1 LDRRPIVVAAIPAY
15 AEAANIAKVIMKIKR
30 HVTKVVV
37 CDDGSPD
44 GTAEIAKGLGATVVR
59 HARNLGYGAALSTL
73 FKEARKLNPD
83 AVVTL
88 DADGQ
93 HDPGYIP
100 ELIQPILREGVDL
113 VIGSRFL
120 SRDTKGKLPAYRQFG
135 ISMITKL
142 ANKVSYEK
150 ITDAQSGFRAYSSKA
165 LHAIQPTEKGMGA
178 STQILILARQSNLR
192 VKEIPVVTSYEGKTS
207 KQSPITHWASVVI
220 STVKFMPLRRQ
231 AIFYIIV
238 WIPVLVVTLWLWV
251 LAARIFTMTG
261 IVLADITVLA
271 IGLTVV
277 SLILFSV
284 SIMSRFLRGTTKK
297 KSTEKR

>member
-1 LDRRPIVVAAIPAY
+1 LDRRLLVVAAIPAY
-15 AEAANIAKVIMKIKR
+15 DEEASIARVIMKVKKY
-30 HVTKVVV
+30 VTKVIV
-37 CDDGSPD
+37 CDDGSLD
-44 GTAEIAKGLGATVVR
+44 ETGEIAKGLGAIVVR
-59 HARNLGYGAALSTL
+59 HARRSGYGAALSTL

-83 AVVTL
+83 IVVTL

-93 HDPGYIP
+93 HDPTYIP
-100 ELIQPILREGVDL
+100 KLIRPILKERVDL

-120 SRDTKGKLPAYRQFG
+120 SRETMDELPAYRQLG

-142 ANKVSYEK
+142 ANKFSYDE

-192 VKEIPVVTSYEGKTS
+192 VKEIPVVTRYEGKTS
-207 KQSPITHWASVVI
+207 KQSPITHWASVVM
-220 STVKFMPLRRQ
+220 STVKFMPLRRP

-238 WIPVLVVTLWLWV
+238 WIPVLVVILWLWILV
-251 LAARIFTMTG
+251 ARIFTMTG
-261 IVLADITVLA
+261 TVLTDVTFLA

-277 SLILFSV
+277 SLILFSA
-284 SIMSRFLRGTTKK
+284 SIMLRFLRSAVRK
-297 KSTEKR
+297 KSTK